1 MTKIAIY
8 DTTLRDG
15 MQAEGVSFSLPDK
28 LAIAQC
34 LDGLGVDYIE
44 GGYAASNPKEMK
56 FFHEVSKLGLERSKM
71 AAFGSTRRA
80 DCTVEED
87 VSLNSI
93 LATKAPAAT
102 IVGKTWDMHVELV
115 LGCSPQVTA

>member
-34 LDGLGVDYIE
+34 LDGLGVD
-44 GGYAASNPKEMK
+44 
-56 FFHEVSKLGLERSKM
+56 
-71 AAFGSTRRA
+71 
-80 DCTVEED
+80 
-87 VSLNSI
+87 
-93 LATKAPAAT
+93 
-102 IVGKTWDMHVELV
+102 
-115 LGCSPQVTA
+115 